1 MAIGERSVQL
11 SLTPQSNHWSKGL
24 ASARSESMKLK
35 SCPARIS
42 LISTLTCGEKEKKSF
57 NHPKG
62 FSGLAPSPRK
72 HGVLWG
78 SSFTKGCR
86 SGLLGQCFPGF
97 MTRPPALNYQG
108 IGYYFR
114 VGSPSS
120 CFQPGHWLILEG
132 YTLALVFQFRDHYKA
147 QASFEGE
154 VLFSIRTWIC
164 PSNGKKASP
173 SSLSVVKKCGKTC
186 ALCMT
191 GMNRMLDIIPQ
202 HNSPDILGT
211 MISSRRVIIHRCFQN
226 SLFCPHLL
234 KGRSF
239 RWGILEPKGDCL
251 LPVERHK

>member
-1 MAIGERSVQL
+1 MWG
-11 SLTPQSNHWSKGL
+11 KG
-24 ASARSESMKLK
+24 KK
-35 SCPARIS
+35 NP
-42 LISTLTCGEKEKKSF
+42 STTQ
-57 NHPKG
+57 KG
-62 FSGLAPSPRK
+62 FLAWHPVQGSMESSEDLPLQK
-72 HGVLWG
+72 GAILGCWG
-78 SSFTKGCR
+78 SAFLDLWL
-86 SGLLGQCFPGF
+86 GLQPWIIK
-97 MTRPPALNYQG
+97 ALAIISEWVPQAAAFNQATDWFYKD
-108 IGYYFR
+108 I
-114 VGSPSS
+114 
-120 CFQPGHWLILEG
+120 HWC
-132 YTLALVFQFRDHYKA
+132 LVFQVRDHYKA